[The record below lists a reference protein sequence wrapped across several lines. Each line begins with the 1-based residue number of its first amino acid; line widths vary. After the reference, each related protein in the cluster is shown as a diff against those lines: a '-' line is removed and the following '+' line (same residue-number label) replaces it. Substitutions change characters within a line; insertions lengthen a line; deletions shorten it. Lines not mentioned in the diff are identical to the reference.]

1 MMVSVVVMT
10 AWVALLIGYA
20 AMLSRSARED

>member
-10 AWVALLIGYA
+10 AWLALLIAYA
-20 AMLSRSARED
+20 AMLSRSAREP